1 MFRMFS
7 LLLSFA
13 VLVGCGTPSDVHL
26 GERRFEKMN
35 PNGEMEPSFVAEG
48 HFWYTDPMTTAA
60 AEGQMLWNFELAKS
74 LEAVRTATTD
84 AELEFAKKQM
94 AAIQAAK
101 PAEPAKVT
109 GRIIN
114 LSVRDLICTIYADAG
129 KTRRLGR
136 VVLPPANGPDGTV
149 REFTVV
155 KGTLPCFVFSENGKA
170 VFQRS
175 LDNPADLNWFTWV
188 K

>member
-7 LLLSFA
+7 LLLPFA

-74 LEAVRTATTD
+74 LEAVRTATNDT
-84 AELEFAKKQM
+84 ELEFAQKQL

-101 PAEPAKVT
+101 PAEPTKVAVS
-109 GRIIN
+109 IIN
-114 LSVRDLICTIYADAG
+114 LSVRDLVCTIYSDAS

-136 VVLPPANGPDGTV
+136 MILPPANGPDGTV
-149 REFTVV
+149 RQFMVV
-155 KGTLPCFVFSENGKA
+155 KGTLPHFVFSENGKVA
-170 VFQRS
+170 YQRS
-175 LDNPADLNWFTWV
+175 LDNPADLGSFTYV